1 MRISVGCSYGS
12 SSDLPFI
19 TPRPPPPPSLGR
31 APSAC
36 RSQGVLVK
44 LASLPFSRS
53 VSSNSRHMRS
63 RRLSNQ
69 SRAACCS
76 PSRVIMPDKVPS
88 AVMLHSTRC
97 PLRRQYS
104 RSENP
109 PSSECE
115 SEAPLDHAHR
125 RAHLHL
131 PTPAAARPSLGIQS
145 LAGAHPPG
153 W

>member
-1 MRISVGCSYGS
+1 MIR
-12 SSDLPFI
+12 
-19 TPRPPPPPSLGR
+19 RPPISTRPDTLFPYTTLFLS
-31 APSAC
+31 
-36 RSQGVLVK
+36 SQGVEVK
-44 LASLPFSRS
+44 HASLPFSRS
-53 VSSNSRHMRS
+53 IASNSRHMRS

-115 SEAPLDHAHR
+115 SERSEEHTSEL
-125 RAHLHL
+125 
-131 PTPAAARPSLGIQS
+131 QS
-145 LAGAHPPG
+145 LMRSSYAVFCLKKKNKHT
-153 W
+153 

>member
-1 MRISVGCSYGS
+1 
-12 SSDLPFI
+12 
-19 TPRPPPPPSLGR
+19 
-31 APSAC
+31 
-36 RSQGVLVK
+36 
-44 LASLPFSRS
+44 
-53 VSSNSRHMRS
+53 MRS

-125 RAHLHL
+125 RAHLPL
-131 PTPAAARPSLGIQS
+131 PRSEEHTSELQS
-145 LAGAHPPG
+145 LVRTSYAVFCLKKKNTQNI
-153 W
+153 

>member
-1 MRISVGCSYGS
+1 
-12 SSDLPFI
+12 
-19 TPRPPPPPSLGR
+19 
-31 APSAC
+31 
-36 RSQGVLVK
+36 
-44 LASLPFSRS
+44 
-53 VSSNSRHMRS
+53 MRS

-76 PSRVIMPDKVPS
+76 PSRVIMPDKVPF

-104 RSENP
+104 RSESP

-125 RAHLHL
+125 RAHLPL
-131 PTPAAARPSLGIQS
+131 PTPAAARHSDRKSVVEGKSVSVRVDHGGRRILKKKRKKQKRT
-145 LAGAHPPG
+145 
-153 W
+153 

>member
-1 MRISVGCSYGS
+1 M
-12 SSDLPFI
+12 
-19 TPRPPPPPSLGR
+19 
-31 APSAC
+31 
-36 RSQGVLVK
+36 K
-44 LASLPFSRS
+44 HASRPFSRS
-53 VSSNSRHMRS
+53 IASNSRHMRS

-109 PSSECE
+109 PTSECE
-115 SEAPLDHAHR
+115 SEAQLDHAHR
-125 RAHLHL
+125 REHL
-131 PTPAAARPSLGIQS
+131 PQS
-145 LAGAHPPG
+145 GRETCRERVCTYVENEGVAGLQKKK
-153 W
+153 

>member
-1 MRISVGCSYGS
+1 
-12 SSDLPFI
+12 
-19 TPRPPPPPSLGR
+19 
-31 APSAC
+31 
-36 RSQGVLVK
+36 
-44 LASLPFSRS
+44 
-53 VSSNSRHMRS
+53 MRS

-115 SEAPLDHAHR
+115 SDAPLDHAHR
-125 RAHLHL
+125 RAHLPL
-131 PTPAAARPSLGIQS
+131 PTPAAARHSLGIQRSEEHTSELQS
-145 LAGAHPPG
+145 LMRISYGVSCLNKKNSHI
-153 W
+153 